1 MCYNYYNSVTI
12 VLSVTTVSPATSVVC
27 VSGSELESGD
37 HTGTR
42 RVRAA
47 ERG

>member
-12 VLSVTTVSPATSVVC
+12 VLSITSVSPATSVVC
-27 VSGSELESGD
+27 VSGCEPESGD